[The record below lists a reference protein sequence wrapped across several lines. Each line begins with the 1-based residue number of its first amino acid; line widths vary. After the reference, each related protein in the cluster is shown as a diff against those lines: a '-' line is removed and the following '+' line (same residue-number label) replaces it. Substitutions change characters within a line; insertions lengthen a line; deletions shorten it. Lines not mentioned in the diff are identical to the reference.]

1 MNQKLWEL
9 IQQLAD
15 KSQIGTKELAVAG
28 ANLDPEVSSVF
39 NKHMSRISEV
49 PAGGPIEWA

>member
-9 IQQLAD
+9 IQELAD
-15 KSQIGTKELAVAG
+15 KSQIGTAELAVAG

-39 NKHMSRISEV
+39 NKHMSKGDV
-49 PAGGPIEWA
+49 VNAPIEWA

>member
-9 IQQLAD
+9 IQELAD
-15 KSQIGTKELAVAG
+15 KSQIGTAELAVAG

-39 NKHMSRISEV
+39 NKHMSKISEV
-49 PAGGPIEWA
+49 PNAPIEWV